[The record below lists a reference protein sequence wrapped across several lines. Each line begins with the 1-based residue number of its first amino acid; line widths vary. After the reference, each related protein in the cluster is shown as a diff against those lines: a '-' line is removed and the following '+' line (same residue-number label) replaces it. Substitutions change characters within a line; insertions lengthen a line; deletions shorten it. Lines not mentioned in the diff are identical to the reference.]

1 MLVLTVIHPFG
12 DYARGHRIK
21 DPAEIEEV
29 LAGENPHHTV
39 KSHVPDEPA
48 DHE

>member
-21 DPAEIEEV
+21 DPDVIAEI
-29 LAGENPHHTV
+29 LAGENAHHTV
-39 KSHVPDEPA
+39 KSNVPDEPV